1 MQARVDP
8 VGRSLAIMEAGQAPN
23 GAFVASPTFPV
34 YHYSWFRDGTFI
46 AQALD
51 EWGKHEP
58 ARRFYEWGT
67 RTVLAN
73 ADDACAALVGAAGEP
88 PARYLHT
95 RYALDGARGGEDWPN
110 FQLDGFGT
118 FLWGLVDHL
127 DRTDGPVPEDWHT
140 AVGLLTKYL
149 RHLWRS
155 PNFDCWEEY
164 PDKVHVATLSALYG
178 GLQAVAHR
186 FQDAEAADTAQ
197 EIRAFVLG
205 HSAGGHLPKFIGSEM
220 VDASLLWA
228 CIPFGMLAAD
238 DPLMVETAAMIERDL
253 VGPHGGVHRYADDS
267 YYGGGA
273 WPLLTAM
280 LGEYFLLRG
289 DAARARSVLT
299 WIERQASPTGDLP
312 EQVPHDLNH
321 PEMYQPWVERWGQ
334 IARPLLWSHAAYLH
348 LKHALTEIEGSPST
362 TEEEPPAAESGEAAM
377 RFSQQIDR

>member
-1 MQARVDP
+1 MQARVDL
-8 VGRSLAIMEAGQAPN
+8 VRRSLAILQAGQAPN

-58 ARRFYEWGT
+58 ARRFYEWGVK
-67 RTVLAN
+67 TVLAN
-73 ADDACAALVGAAGEP
+73 ADDACAALAGAAGEP
-88 PARYLHT
+88 PRRYLHT
-95 RYALDGARGGEDWPN
+95 RYALDGARGEEDWPN

-118 FLWGLVDHL
+118 FLWGLVEHL
-127 DRTDGPVPEDWHT
+127 DRTGATEPEDWHA

-164 PDKVHVATLSALYG
+164 PDKVHVSTLSALYG

-186 FQDAEAADTAQ
+186 FQDADAAETAQ

-205 HSAGGHLPKFIGSEM
+205 HSAGGHLPKFIGSDS

-228 CIPFGMLAAD
+228 CVPFGMLAAD
-238 DPLMVETAAMIERDL
+238 DPMMVETAGMVERDL
-253 VGPHGGVHRYADDS
+253 VGPRGGVHRYADDS

-273 WPLLTAM
+273 WPLLSAM
-280 LGEYFLLRG
+280 LAEFFLLRG
-289 DAARARSVLT
+289 DATRALGVLR

-312 EQVPHDLNH
+312 EQVPQDLNH
-321 PEMYQPWVERWGQ
+321 PEMYEPWVERWGQ
-334 IARPLLWSHAAYLH
+334 IACPLLWSHAAYLH
-348 LKHALTEIEGSPST
+348 LKHALGSIEKSPSAVDD
-362 TEEEPPAAESGEAAM
+362 ESHPADSSEAAM
-377 RFSQQIDR
+377 RFSRQIDR